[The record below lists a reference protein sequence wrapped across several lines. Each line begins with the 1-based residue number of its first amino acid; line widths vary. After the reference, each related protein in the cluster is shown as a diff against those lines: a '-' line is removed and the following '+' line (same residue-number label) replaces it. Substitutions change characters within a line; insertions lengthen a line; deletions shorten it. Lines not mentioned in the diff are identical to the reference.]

1 MNSAKVKIK
10 NFTEKPAQWMKGL
23 YHQKKLGE
31 KIKFF
36 TSHPTFFI
44 CLFIIIFSLNVV
56 IGYVK
61 DKKLNLIAIA
71 TPSDANNPIYVIPL
85 GGSKEFQDK
94 VIKKKTRVRVIR
106 TKYYKGP
113 QVLARP
119 SSEVIPPGSMI
130 KAKLISGASNGSVK
144 AKSVES
150 LTVNGEVIIPAGS
163 VFWGAGNSNEHR
175 LYVSFKKL
183 VLKSGSVKAINAQA
197 ADGSDKVAGLKGS
210 KLGNYGFR
218 LAGSIG
224 LNMLGGLS
232 EGLREKEIKGGV
244 SVDKTDLSNA
254 LLSGAAHASIE
265 LSRELMNGL
274 KNKKPMI
281 LKKSGAYI
289 YIIFEGD

>member
-1 MNSAKVKIK
+1 M
-10 NFTEKPAQWMKGL
+10 
-23 YHQKKLGE
+23 
-31 KIKFF
+31 
-36 TSHPTFFI
+36 
-44 CLFIIIFSLNVV
+44 
-56 IGYVK
+56 K

-71 TPSDANNPIYVIPL
+71 TSSNVNNPIYVIPL

-94 VIKKKTRVRVIR
+94 VVRKKLRARIIR
-106 TKYYKGP
+106 PKYYKGP

-119 SSEVIPPGSMI
+119 SSELIPPGSMI

-144 AKSVES
+144 AKSVDS
-150 LTVNGEVIIPAGS
+150 LTINGETIIPAGS
-163 VFWGAGNSNEHR
+163 VFWGTGNSNEHR
-175 LYVSFKKL
+175 LYVGFKKL
-183 VLKSGSVKAINAQA
+183 VLKNGTVKAINAQA
-197 ADGSDKVAGLKGS
+197 ADSSDKVTGLKGS

-224 LNMLGGLS
+224 LNLLSGLS
-232 EGLREKEIKGGV
+232 EGLREKEVKGGIA
-244 SVDKTDLSNA
+244 VDKTDLNNA

-281 LKKSGAYI
+281 VKKSGAFI